1 MKKICLMGGAVINSG
16 DFLLEKRSHELIRH
30 FIPDSEITVLNRVTE
45 DYSDRIEYLNSFDA
59 IIFAGGPLYQPGLYR
74 HQIPFVQQDKLD
86 NIKTPFFFLGGGI
99 KSSVYR
105 KSFIESDKAFLGKGV
120 HESASLSC
128 RDIFT
133 YRFLRH
139 QGFSA
144 IMTGCPAWYDLSKID
159 VTDVSSFKSQ
169 GFSNICISEPAKDVN
184 LPLLLGLLEHLR
196 DKYPSANITLVNHRE
211 VKPVVR
217 SALSTLREKQ
227 GVQFVNIA
235 GSVDGFSIYDEC
247 DLHVGFRVHAHIY
260 NLSKRNQSIL
270 FSEDIRGAGVNQT
283 LGLENMTA
291 EEMFYGKKRIWKDY
305 YLMRCPDEINNPRKI
320 AGEMFDDYL
329 ETCSQQD
336 FNNYECAFKT
346 MKNTFQTMKEFF
358 EGLKSII
365 N

>member
-1 MKKICLMGGAVINSG
+1 MGGAVINSG

-45 DYSDRIEYLNSFDA
+45 DYSDKIDYLNSFDA

-74 HQIPFVQQDKLD
+74 RQIPFVLQDKLD
-86 NIKTPFFFLGGGI
+86 SIKTPLFFLGGGI

-105 KSFIESDKAFLGKGV
+105 KLFKESDKAFLGKGE
-120 HESASLSC
+120 HENVSLSC
-128 RDIFT
+128 RDIYT

-144 IMTGCPAWYDLSKID
+144 IMTGCPAWYDLSNID
-159 VTDVSSFKSQ
+159 VTEVSSFKSHD
-169 GFSNICISEPAKDVN
+169 FRNICVSEPAKDVN
-184 LPLLLGLLEHLR
+184 LPLLFGLLEHLR
-196 DKYPSANITLVNHRE
+196 DKYPSATITLVNHRE
-211 VKPVVR
+211 IKPDVH
-217 SALSTLREKQ
+217 SALNRLQEEQ
-227 GVQFVNIA
+227 GIKFVNIS
-235 GSVDGFSIYDEC
+235 GSVDGFSIYDKC

-260 NLSKRNQSIL
+260 NLSKRNLSVL

-291 EEMFYGKKRIWKDY
+291 EEMFYGKKQIWKNY
-305 YLMRCPDEINNPRKI
+305 YLMRCPEEINNPKKV

-329 ETCSQQD
+329 ETCIQQS

-346 MKNTFQTMKEFF
+346 MKNTFQIMKVFF
-358 EGLKSII
+358 DGIKCVIK
-365 N
+365 